1 MGHLNLRTLVI
12 YSAHS
17 RQRSAAESKSE
28 ETTSSGHEAATVLYI
43 SYTGILEPLGQSQ
56 VLRYL
61 TRLAGSHRIALLSYE
76 KPADTDATDRLQ
88 AIQAEIEASGIEWQP
103 LRYHGWPTLPA
114 TLWDLARGAV
124 VGTRTIRRKDVDLVH
139 ARSYVPALLGLVWKR
154 VFDTAFIFDM
164 RGFWADERVDAGVWD
179 ETDRLYRFAKW
190 CEARFFEEADVV
202 VSMSHAG
209 VEAIRD
215 LEHVDVSSTRFAV
228 IPTCVDLDRFTPQPA
243 PDQDGFTLG
252 YVGSV
257 GTWYRFDAV
266 LDCFEYLRE
275 IRPDSR
281 LLILNR
287 GGHEYIQDRLAERE
301 LDPAAVTVTAV
312 EHRAVPAAMNRIDA
326 GVFFYTQTFSKLGT
340 CPTKMGEFLA
350 CGIPCLS
357 NAGVGDVPTI
367 LDGEGV
373 GVTIESFTPAEKR
386 RGVEQLVELSE
397 APDITQRCRHVAES
411 YFALETGVA
420 AYDELYRTVRD
431 GSG

>member
-1 MGHLNLRTLVI
+1 MN
-12 YSAHS
+12 SS
-17 RQRSAAESKSE
+17 RDDS
-28 ETTSSGHEAATVLYI
+28 ATVLYI

-61 TRLAGSHRIALLSYE
+61 TRLAESHRIALLSYE
-76 KPADTDATDRLQ
+76 KPEDTDETDRLR
-88 AIQAEIEASGIEWQP
+88 AIQEKIEASGIEWHP
-103 LRYHGWPTLPA
+103 LQYHRSPTLLA
-114 TLWDLARGAV
+114 TIWDLALGTI
-124 VGTRTIRRKDVDLVH
+124 VGTREIRRNDVDIVH
-139 ARSYVPALLGLVWKR
+139 ARSYVPALLGLFWKR
-154 VFDTAFIFDM
+154 MFDTAFIFDM

-179 ETDRLYRFAKW
+179 ENDRIYRFAKW
-190 CEARFFEEADVV
+190 CEARFFEEADAI

-215 LEHVDVSSTRFAV
+215 LEHVDTTATRFEV
-228 IPTCVDLDRFTPQPA
+228 IPTCVDLARFTPQP
-243 PDQDGFTLG
+243 DGQHDGFTLG

-257 GTWYRFDAV
+257 GTWYRFDVV
-266 LDCFEYLRE
+266 LDCFEHLRE
-275 IRPDSR
+275 ARPDSR

-287 GGHEYIQDRLAERE
+287 GGHEYIRDRLEERDI
-301 LDPAAVTVTAV
+301 DPTAVTVKAV
-312 EHRAVPAAMNRIDA
+312 EHREVPAEMNRIDA